1 MPDRRV
7 AWRQPLPARRPG
19 CVPVPDPAL
28 RGQAGGTDHDDHDD
42 VEQQLQ
48 RGSRASP
55 QLENAIEAAAG
66 MAVTEMNTPI
76 RALARARRQR
86 WAHRAPL
93 TVPCASP
100 PPTLTCTP
108 AAWHPETAGANRSE
122 SERASGPPVRQ

>member
-86 WAHRAPL
+86 WAHRP
-93 TVPCASP
+93 
-100 PPTLTCTP
+100 
-108 AAWHPETAGANRSE
+108 R
-122 SERASGPPVRQ
+122 